1 MLYERYG
8 SYDNAHMPTQSHIQ
22 WFRNTTPYINA
33 HRGKTFVVALSG
45 ECLASDHLTTI
56 LQDLVLLNSL
66 GVRVVIAFGARP
78 QVNQTLQKEGRSS
91 LFEQDLRITDSP
103 DLELIKHTVGSLRH
117 ELEAKLSM
125 GLPNSPMQ
133 GAKVRVCSGNFVMAQ
148 PVGVLNGTD
157 YLHTGKVRRIDVA
170 GITRQLNDSNLVLL
184 PPLGYSPTGESFNL
198 SLEDVAVRVATD
210 CRADK
215 LIWLMSPDAIHDSGS
230 QFVRQLAVSEL
241 DDCDVSKEYRVL
253 LDASKRACAGGVERC
268 HIIGFEQEGAL
279 LNELFTHDGA
289 GTLVSRNLF
298 EQCRQANI
306 DDVGGILELL
316 QPLEAEGVLVK
327 RSRELLETE
336 IAQFTVLERDGR
348 VIACAA
354 LYVYPDASTA
364 EVACIVCHPDYR
376 GSDRGQRLLDALE
389 KEAQKQRL
397 DSVFVLTTQTAHW
410 FIEQGFREQD
420 RFSLPQPKQA
430 LYNLQR
436 NSKVFV
442 KPLAV

>member
-1 MLYERYG
+1 
-8 SYDNAHMPTQSHIQ
+8 MPNRSHIE

-45 ECLASDHLTTI
+45 ECLESEQLTPI
-56 LQDLVLLNSL
+56 LQDLVLLNTL
-66 GVRVVIAFGARP
+66 GVRVIVAYGARP
-78 QVNQTLQKEGRSS
+78 QVNKQLQLEGRNS
-91 LFEQDLRITDSP
+91 LFEQDLRITDAQDLDLIKNTVGKLRH
-103 DLELIKHTVGSLRH
+103 DLEAR
-117 ELEAKLSM
+117 LSM

-133 GAKVRVCSGNFVMAQ
+133 GARVRVCSGNFVMAQ
-148 PVGVLNGTD
+148 PVGVLEGTD
-157 YLHTGKVRRIDVA
+157 YLHTGRVRRVDAV
-170 GITRQLNDSNLVLL
+170 GITKQLAENNLVLL

-215 LIWLMSPDAIHDSGS
+215 LIWLMSPDVIRDSEGDP
-230 QFVRQLAVSEL
+230 VRELAVSEIHSIE
-241 DDCDVSKEYRVL
+241 VEKREAVL
-253 LDASKRACAGGVERC
+253 LQASARACAGGVERC
-268 HIIGFEQEGAL
+268 HIIGFESEGGL
-279 LNELFTHDGA
+279 LLELFTHDGA
-289 GTLVSRNLF
+289 GTLVSRNLY

-316 QPLEAEGVLVK
+316 QPLEANGVLVK

-354 LYVYPDASTA
+354 LYTYPEYESA
-364 EVACIVCHPDYR
+364 EIACIVCHPDYR
-376 GSDRGQRLLDALE
+376 GEDRGRRLLDVL
-389 KEAQKQRL
+389 QKDAVNRGL
-397 DSVFVLTTQTAHW
+397 SSVFVLTTQTAHW
-410 FIEQGFREQD
+410 FIEQGFSEQE
-420 RFSLPQPKQA
+420 RSSLPQPKQS

-442 KPLAV
+442 KPLLTK